1 MMFRLYYYGAD
12 CPELREW
19 ITRLQPGI
27 QDLCLLLLQ
36 EAQSNLEA
44 HSEYLWAVNEI
55 LHMEKAKPFVDH
67 SRILEWFGRCFDT
80 TVLMRDWVIENAIS
94 EGVDRAEAER
104 LQALQVFHQQRIL
117 SLVKK

>member
-1 MMFRLYYYGAD
+1 MFRLYYYGAD

-19 ITRLQPGI
+19 IAHLQPKI
-27 QDLCLLLLQ
+27 QDLCLLFLL
-36 EAQSNLEA
+36 EAQSNPEA

-67 SRILEWFGRCFDT
+67 GRIQTWFERCFNT
-80 TVLMRDWVIENAIS
+80 TVLMRQWVIENAIS
-94 EGVDRAEAER
+94 KGVDRAEAER
-104 LQALQVFHQQRIL
+104 LQALQVFHHQRIL